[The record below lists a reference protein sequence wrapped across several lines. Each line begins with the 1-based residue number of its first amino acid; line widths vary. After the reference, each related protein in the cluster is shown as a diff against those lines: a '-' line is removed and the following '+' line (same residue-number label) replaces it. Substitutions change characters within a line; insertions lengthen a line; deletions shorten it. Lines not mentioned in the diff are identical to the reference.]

1 MKAIIFDVDDTVCK
15 STQPATPEMLY
26 ELARLRNDL
35 NLELVFISG
44 STVEQIC
51 GQLEGLRATC
61 HVFGGSGTQ
70 YSIRHS
76 DDSDGSIEPMYYEEI
91 EYADRAMI
99 KDALYDLVYTHNI
112 VPMTNHADQIQD
124 RGSQI
129 TLSALGRN
137 APAINKRDFDP
148 DCSKR
153 ILWAEY
159 LNKRFPFMTNFS
171 IKYGGTTSLDITYKN
186 RDKMYGLLRFEAHS
200 GINLEEC
207 IFFGDK
213 LDPGGNDNCVVG
225 NILAVKVESPEDTL
239 SIIKRLV

>member
-15 STQPATPEMLY
+15 STQPATQEMLD
-26 ELARLRNDL
+26 ELAMLRNDL
-35 NLELVFISG
+35 NMELVFISG
-44 STVEQIC
+44 STVGQISK
-51 GQLEGLRATC
+51 QLEGLRAPC
-61 HVFGGSGTQ
+61 HIFGGSGTH
-70 YSIRHS
+70 YSVRQANGDMELIYYDELDE
-76 DDSDGSIEPMYYEEI
+76 DD
-91 EYADRAMI
+91 RLMI

-137 APAINKRDFDP
+137 APASNKRDFDP

-153 ILWAEY
+153 IIWTEY
-159 LNKRFPFMTNFS
+159 LKQKFPYMNRFS
-171 IKYGGTTSLDITYKN
+171 IRYGGTTSIDITKKN
-186 RDKMYGLLRFEAHS
+186 RDKMF
-200 GINLEEC
+200 GILQFCVINGIDLEEA

-213 LDPGGNDNCVVG
+213 LAPGGNDHCVVG

-239 SIIKRLV
+239 SILRRLI